1 MKTSNFVHLNVHSHY
16 SIFDGCSAIKQIVD
30 SAIKNRMPGIA
41 ITDNGN
47 MYGIMEFVEYVNC
60 VNKERLE
67 KSKKPFKPIIGC
79 ELYVAK
85 YGAKEKI
92 DELKDIEGYRLTVL
106 AKNYTGY
113 KNLIKIVSNA
123 WIDGY
128 YICPRTDRKDLEMYH
143 DGLIVLS
150 GGFGSEV
157 FTHVVW
163 KEDMA
168 ALEDTIKWYKQVFGD
183 DYYLEMRR
191 DADYDLSKDAPSNL
205 MIEQEKV
212 NQVLIQKSKEH
223 DVKVVATNDVHYVN
237 PEDLIV
243 YNIQQCILVGKSIT
257 VWKTLKELDTEPHR
271 FRWLRSK
278 REMCELFQDIPEA
291 ITNTMEI
298 FNKIETYDIHH
309 APVMPPVSIPKGFRS
324 DADYL
329 GQLTYTKAK
338 VIYGNSLPVE
348 VDDRLQFELEIIK
361 KNGAERYFL
370 FIQDVVNY
378 AEKELG
384 ALVGPGRGSAAGSLV
399 AYCLGITK
407 IDPLKYDLLF
417 ERFMCPDRQML
428 PDIDLDFDEE
438 GRIRVIEWLEKK
450 YGKDYCAYITSYS
463 TFSTRTAFSSVA
475 QAQQLP
481 TDAANAIL
489 QAIPVYFPYYPKTMD
504 NAIKYSPELKKLV
517 RSADQTIQNAICN
530 TKALEGTIRGK
541 GVHAC
546 GFIVS
551 DSPISDWAPVCVQE
565 DPDEENKKIRCTQYD
580 GKTIEETGLIKFDF
594 LSLKTLSQ
602 LKKISERIKAN
613 TGKDFDIGKI
623 PLDDQKTF
631 GLFQRGDTEDV
642 FQYETQGMQQY
653 LRELH
658 PSTFED
664 LVLLNVMYRPGAVEN
679 LPLLIKRKKGKSKI
693 RYAIPNMEKYLHDTY
708 GILVYQ
714 EQLMMLS
721 RLIADFNRGESDSL
735 RKAMG
740 KKKQDKIAELKPK
753 FIGGGLRNGYKKSTL
768 ERIWKDWEHKGM
780 YAFNKAHAVCYSWLG
795 YQMGYLKANFPE
807 EFNQVI
813 KDCQ

>member
-1 MKTSNFVHLNVHSHY
+1 MKAYRFIHLNVHSHY
-16 SIFDGCSAIKQIVD
+16 SIKDGCASIRELVDAAIKD
-30 SAIKNRMPGIA
+30 RMLGIA
-41 ITDNGN
+41 ITDIGN
-47 MYGIMEFVEYVNC
+47 LFGIMEFFEYVSRINI
-60 VNKERLE
+60 ERQE

-79 ELYVAK
+79 ELYVARR
-85 YGAKEKI
+85 GSKEQKENI
-92 DELKDIEGYRLTVL
+92 EDIKGYHLTVL
-106 AKNYTGY
+106 AKNLIGY

-123 WIDGY
+123 WTDGFY
-128 YICPRTDRKDLEMYH
+128 AAPRTDRKDLESYH
-143 DGLIVLS
+143 EGLIILS

-157 FTHVVW
+157 FTHIY
-163 KEDMA
+163 KEDIA
-168 ALEDTIKWYKQVFGD
+168 ALEETIKWHKQVFGS
-183 DYYLEMRR
+183 DYYIEIRR
-191 DADYDLSKDAPSNL
+191 EADYNLSKDAPSEL

-212 NQVLIQKSKEH
+212 NQVLIQKSKEYG
-223 DVKVVATNDVHYVN
+223 VKVVATNDVHYVN

-243 YNIQQCILVGKSIT
+243 FNIQQCIAVGK
-257 VWKTLKELDTEPHR
+257 TLEEYDTDPLR

-278 REMCELFQDIPEA
+278 REMCDLFSDIPSA
-291 ITNTMEI
+291 ISNTMEI
-298 FNKIETYDIHH
+298 FDKVEIYDIHH
-309 APVMPPVSIPKGFRS
+309 APVMPPVAIPEGFYS
-324 DADYL
+324 DSDYL
-329 GQLTYTKAK
+329 ERLTYAKAK
-338 VIYGNSLPVE
+338 DIYSVPLPEE

-378 AEKELG
+378 AEKKLG

-407 IDPLKYDLLF
+407 IDPLKHDLLF

-438 GRIRVIEWLEKK
+438 GRSRVIEWLNEK
-450 YGKDYCAYITSYS
+450 YGKDYCAHIISYS

-475 QAQQLP
+475 QVKQLP
-481 TDAANAIL
+481 AETANAIH
-489 QAIPVYFPYYPKTMD
+489 QAIPVYFPYYRKTMD

-517 RSADQTIQNAICN
+517 RSADQTIQNAISD
-530 TKALEGTIRGK
+530 TKVLEGTIKGI

-551 DSPISDWAPVCVQE
+551 DSPISDWAPVCVQD
-565 DPDEENKKIRCTQYD
+565 DPDVESRTIKCTQYD
-580 GKTIEETGLIKFDF
+580 GRTIEETGLIKFDL

-602 LKKISERIKAN
+602 LKKICERIKVN
-613 TGKDFDIGKI
+613 TGKDFDIEKI

-631 GLFQRGDTEDV
+631 ELFQRGDTEDI

-658 PSTFED
+658 PTTFDD
-664 LVLLNVMYRPGAVEN
+664 LVLLNVMYRPGTIED

-693 RYAIPNMEKYLHDTY
+693 RYVIPNMEKYLHDTY

-721 RLIADFNRGESDSL
+721 RLIADFSRGESDSL

-740 KKKQDKIAELKPK
+740 KKKQDKLAELKPK
-753 FIGGGLRNGYKKSTL
+753 FIEGGLRNGYKKSTL
-768 ERIWKDWEHKGM
+768 EKIWKDWEQKGM

-795 YQMGYLKANFPE
+795 YQMGYLKANYPE
-807 EFNQVI
+807 EFLSVMSNSDI
-813 KDCQ
+813 E

>member
-1 MKTSNFVHLNVHSHY
+1 MKTQQFVHFNVHSHY
-16 SIFDGCSAIKQIVD
+16 SILDGCSTIKQLVD
-30 SAIKNRMPGIA
+30 AAIKNRMPGIA
-41 ITDNGN
+41 ITDRGN
-47 MYGIMEFVEYVNC
+47 MFGIMEFFDYVNR
-60 VNKERLE
+60 VNKERQE
-67 KSKKPFKPIIGC
+67 KGKKPFKPIIGC
-79 ELYVAK
+79 ELYVVK
-85 YGAKEKI
+85 HGSKEQKNGVN
-92 DELKDIEGYRLTVL
+92 DFKGYHMTVL
-106 AKNYTGY
+106 AKNLIGY

-123 WIDGY
+123 WNDGFY
-128 YICPRTDRKDLEMYH
+128 ASPRTDRKDLEKFH
-143 DGLIVLS
+143 EGLIVLS

-157 FTHVVW
+157 FNHAM
-163 KEDMA
+163 KEEIT
-168 ALEDTIKWYKQVFGD
+168 ALDDSIKWYKQVFGD
-183 DYYLEMRR
+183 DYYLEIRR
-191 DADYDLSKDAPSNL
+191 EADYDLSKDAPSEL

-212 NQVLIQKSKEH
+212 NKVLIQKAKELG
-223 DVKVVATNDVHYVN
+223 VKVVATNDVHYVN
-237 PEDLIV
+237 PEDLAV
-243 YNIQQCILVGKSIT
+243 YNIQQCILVR
-257 VWKTLKELDTEPHR
+257 KTMEEFDTDPLR

-278 REMCELFQDIPEA
+278 HEMCYLFSDIPEA
-291 ITNTMEI
+291 ISNTMEI
-298 FNKIETYDIHH
+298 FDKVETYDIRH
-309 APVMPPVSIPKGFRS
+309 APIMPPVSIPEGFKN
-324 DADYL
+324 DTDYL
-329 GQLTYTKAK
+329 KQLTYTKAK
-338 VIYGNSLPVE
+338 DIYGNPVPEE

-407 IDPLKYDLLF
+407 INPLKHDLLF

-438 GRIRVIEWLEKK
+438 GRSRVIEWLEKK
-450 YGKDYCAYITSYS
+450 YGKDYCTHIISYS

-475 QAQQLP
+475 QVKQLP
-481 TDAANAIL
+481 AETANAIH

-517 RSADQTIQNAICN
+517 RSADQTIQNAISD
-530 TKALEGTIRGK
+530 TKVLEGTIKGM

-551 DSPISDWAPVCVQE
+551 DSPISDWAPVCVQD
-565 DPDEENKKIRCTQYD
+565 DPDVESKTIRCTQYD
-580 GKTIEETGLIKFDF
+580 GRTIEETGLIKFDF

-602 LKKISERIKAN
+602 LKKICERIKVN
-613 TGKDFDIGKI
+613 TGKDFDIEKI

-631 GLFQRGDTEDV
+631 ELFQRGDTEDI

-658 PSTFED
+658 PTTFND
-664 LVLLNVMYRPGAVEN
+664 LVLLNVMYRPGVMEN

-693 RYAIPNMEKYLHDTY
+693 RYVIPNMEIYLNETY

-721 RLIADFNRGESDSL
+721 RLIADFSRGDSDHL
-735 RKAMG
+735 RKALG
-740 KKKQDKIAELKPK
+740 KKKKIPLLILKK
-753 FIGGGLRNGYKKSTL
+753 WFIEGGLKNGHEKSVLKK
-768 ERIWKDWEHKGM
+768 IWDEWEENGM
-780 YAFNKAHAVCYSWLG
+780 YLFNKAHAVCYSWLG

-807 EFNQVI
+807 VFNQVM
-813 KDCQ
+813 KDC